1 MRRLPRVL
9 LLVIGVGL
17 IAGLGWAT
25 FVRQR
30 ASQAEVTRAA
40 YAQFGPGRRIICV
53 AQDSNGDRWNCRS
66 LRWGDDPAC
75 RQASVSL
82 IGTIHISRQTVMCE
96 G

>member
-1 MRRLPRVL
+1 MRRLVRAAG
-9 LLVIGVGL
+9 LVFGL
-17 IAGLGWAT
+17 AVVIGLGWAT

-53 AQDSNGDRWNCRS
+53 AQTSNGDRWNCSS

-75 RQASVSL
+75 RQATVSVT
-82 IGTIHISRQTVMCE
+82 GTIHISRQTVICE